1 LKNKYK
7 RNKPSPIYPDLG
19 VYTKV
24 CFAYILVSGNV
35 TQKTENMRI
44 INELQPYFIYI
55 IGGFLTLLIL
65 FIKTFVQEKA
75 KIKALKS
82 ENEKLISQTEQIKS
96 KYNRELEE
104 IKKEHQL
111 NISKRKYQYE
121 SKKETYFKF
130 FQLLDQFT
138 RENNVKN
145 QENLMP
151 ILDEFNRNYLHAS
164 SQNNK
169 RNETNAVTVMSKKMQ
184 KLMFDSSQDL
194 IKIKQETNTIR
205 LIASD
210 EILRKLDVLNLA
222 YDESMEIS
230 NKMMNSLPTLMLTNN
245 QEQMKAEQREIE
257 ISAMVINSIK
267 DEIIELMRTEL
278 NEI

>member
-1 LKNKYK
+1 MK
-7 RNKPSPIYPDLG
+7 
-19 VYTKV
+19 
-24 CFAYILVSGNV
+24 
-35 TQKTENMRI
+35 I
-44 INELQPYFIYI
+44 INELLPYFIYI
-55 IGGFLTLLIL
+55 IGGFVTLSIL
-65 FIKTFVQEKA
+65 FIKAFVQEKA

-121 SKKETYFKF
+121 SKKETYFNF

-145 QENLMP
+145 QENLIP
-151 ILDEFNRNYLHAS
+151 ILDEFNRNYLNAS

-169 RNETNAVTVMSKKMQ
+169 RNETNAVTVMSKKIQ

-194 IKIKQETNTIR
+194 MKIKQETNTIR

-210 EILRKLDVLNLA
+210 KILGKLDVLNLA
-222 YDESMEIS
+222 YDESLEIS
-230 NKMMNSLPTLMLTNN
+230 NKMMNSLPTLMLTND
-245 QEQMKAEQREIE
+245 QEQMKAEQKEIE

-267 DEIIELMRTEL
+267 NDIIELMRTEL

>member
-1 LKNKYK
+1 
-7 RNKPSPIYPDLG
+7 
-19 VYTKV
+19 
-24 CFAYILVSGNV
+24 
-35 TQKTENMRI
+35 MRI

-75 KIKALKS
+75 KLKALKS

-96 KYNRELEE
+96 KYIRELEE

-145 QENLMP
+145 QENLIP

-194 IKIKQETNTIR
+194 MKIKQETNTIR

-222 YDESMEIS
+222 YDESLEKS
-230 NKMMNSLPTLMLTNN
+230 NKMMNSLPVLMLTNN
-245 QEQMKAEQREIE
+245 QEQMQAEQREIE

-267 DEIIELMRTEL
+267 DDIIELMRTEL